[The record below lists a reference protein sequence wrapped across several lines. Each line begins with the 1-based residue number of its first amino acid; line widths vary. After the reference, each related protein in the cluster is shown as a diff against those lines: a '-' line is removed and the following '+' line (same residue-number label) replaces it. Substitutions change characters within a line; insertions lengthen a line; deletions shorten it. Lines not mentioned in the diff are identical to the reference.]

1 MHVPHHPCLCMACP
15 VQCILARSKTPCQ
28 SPATTWRLSL
38 NRRKRAP
45 NVSHILRKFFGAL
58 GNNRAGKWQ
67 THCCQFSNVTIARA
81 ELQEQNLET
90 ADRGSLAEEVWQRKA
105 SLMLLLTLLVTSLKI
120 PASYEDVVIDLSKAE
135 LDEET
140 GNFCVVQKVGGL
152 LSACNQIACN

>member
-1 MHVPHHPCLCMACP
+1 MHVPRHPCLCMACP

-28 SPATTWRLSL
+28 SPATTGRLSL

-67 THCCQFSNVTIARA
+67 THCRQFSNVTIARA

-90 ADRGSLAEEVWQRKA
+90 ADRGSLAEEVWQGLPDA
-105 SLMLLLTLLVTSLKI
+105 SPHPFGDLAQDPRQLWGRGDRPQQSRAGRGDGQLLCRAKGRRPFKCL
-120 PASYEDVVIDLSKAE
+120 
-135 LDEET
+135 
-140 GNFCVVQKVGGL
+140 
-152 LSACNQIACN
+152 